1 MDAVEKFPVIFY
13 ERNFGDGQDQSEPST
28 MMNRIRRRLAISFHN
43 VNHTIE
49 VVVAF
54 EKSESFYQ

>member
-1 MDAVEKFPVIFY
+1 MDAVEKFPVLLFY
-13 ERNFGDGQDQSEPST
+13 EKNFGDGQDQSEPST
-28 MMNRIRRRLAISFHN
+28 MMNRRRLAISFHN

>member
-1 MDAVEKFPVIFY
+1 MDAVEKFPVLFY
-13 ERNFGDGQDQSEPST
+13 ERNFGGDGQDQSEPST
-28 MMNRIRRRLAISFHN
+28 MMNRRRLAISFHN